1 MPTASPTSASAQPA
15 GAGAQLTGLI
25 QGMRPHQWTKN
36 AFCFAGVIFSGHF
49 LQPIYVIDALL
60 TFIAFCFASSAVYL
74 YNDLKDVELDRLH
87 PTKNDRP
94 LVTGRLSRTVAITVA
109 ITLTAGAAA
118 IAFLIGVKA
127 LVCVALYLVI
137 NVLYSLGLKH
147 IALLDVIFIATGFV
161 LRLLAGIYAVEEVPT
176 SWITLC
182 TFFLALFLGFSKR
195 RSELQALAGAHDAQ
209 RPVLHEYSLPY
220 LDLLLSSS
228 ATITVICYALFTTA
242 AGRNA
247 TLVLTVP
254 IVYFAISHYKRR
266 VLMAGAGQEPDRIL
280 LQDRRLQISI
290 LLWLAL
296 YMAVMYIPLHLFR

>member
-1 MPTASPTSASAQPA
+1 MSTVTPSSPPATHVSAGSQLA
-15 GAGAQLTGLI
+15 GLL

-49 LQPIYVIDALL
+49 LELIYVIDALL
-60 TFIAFCFASSAVYL
+60 TFTAFCFASAAVYL
-74 YNDLKDVELDRLH
+74 YNDLRDIELDRLH

-94 LVTGRLSRTVAITVA
+94 LVTGRLSQGVATVVA
-109 ITLTAGAAA
+109 ITLTVAAAA
-118 IAFLIGVKA
+118 IAFLIGTKV
-127 LVCVALYLVI
+127 LFCVALYLVL
-137 NVLYSLGLKH
+137 NMLYSMGVKH
-147 IALLDVIFIATGFV
+147 IALLDVLFIAAGFV
-161 LRLLAGIYAVEEVPT
+161 LRLLAGIYAVQEIPT

-195 RSELQALAGAHDAQ
+195 RSELHALAGATDAQ

-228 ATITVICYALFTTA
+228 ATITVISYALFTTA
-242 AGRNA
+242 AGRNP

-254 IVYFAISHYKRR
+254 VVYFAVSHYKRR
-266 VLMAGAGQEPDRIL
+266 VLLASAGQEPDRIL
-280 LQDRRLQISI
+280 LQDRRLQVSI

-296 YMAVMYIPLHLFR
+296 YMAVMYIPLNLFR